1 MNEPKTVEPVTK
13 TSRTNGCER
22 SDNHLNSGLTSH
34 VLPTSATMV
43 GVCMTVIGLV
53 KIFEGATRPSR
64 IDEALAV
71 NSVLFMLSALFSYL
85 SIRTRKNTA
94 GLESLADT
102 LFMIGLGMMTVV
114 GILFAFEFI

>member
-1 MNEPKTVEPVTK
+1 
-13 TSRTNGCER
+13 
-22 SDNHLNSGLTSH
+22 
-34 VLPTSATMV
+34 MV

-53 KIFEGATRPSR
+53 KIFEGAARPSR
-64 IDEALAV
+64 IDKALAV

-85 SIRTRKNTA
+85 SIPTRKNTA

-102 LFMIGLGMMTVV
+102 LFMIGLGMMMIV